1 MPPSRRKAAS
11 RTGTRLDAAV
21 RAQLDAPWAKARSWI
36 ETGKITVGGRVE
48 TDPGARVA
56 DGADI
61 VLTMAA
67 PRPDRGG
74 RLDPSAIVFADAH
87 VVVVHKPSGISTIPF
102 AEGERGTLDEL
113 VRDYLSS
120 RERVQGRPALGV
132 VHRID
137 KETTGLVVFT
147 RTWLAKKSLT
157 AQFRAHT
164 VHRRYL
170 ALAYGE
176 VSSLTIRTHLVA
188 DRGDG
193 LRGSVEAMRRRA
205 APNAFPDK
213 QLAITHLERIES
225 LRGAT
230 FLAARLET
238 GRTHQ
243 IRVHLSESGHPLLGE
258 KVYIRGFPDPLVTA
272 PRLMLHA
279 AELGFI
285 HPATELAVRW
295 EAPLP
300 DDMKEVLQRLSSKK

>member
-1 MPPSRRKAAS
+1 MPPCELSSTPLGRKLEAGSRPGRSPSGGAS
-11 RTGTRLDAAV
+11 RPIRGLA
-21 RAQLDAPWAKARSWI
+21 W
-36 ETGKITVGGRVE
+36 
-48 TDPGARVA
+48 
-56 DGADI
+56 
-61 VLTMAA
+61 
-67 PRPDRGG
+67 RGG